1 MNARELNLA
10 VMDAQIALEALREFN
25 IERVEYECLHETLR
39 NLLPEFKL
47 AAERYPTHPVYG
59 SIVEQI
65 EAQVRPE
72 RYRYEAFVETDGY
85 KAGGTSWLIFDRQS
99 VGCMTKLDSER
110 EAAIIVAALNAFT
123 LTEDA
128 NAFQPEA
135 WHDAAREARIAEE
148 TRIRVKMET
157 NPDGT
162 LARDVPRGT
171 AR

>member
-1 MNARELNLA
+1 MPADSHMTARELNLA
-10 VMDAQIALEALREFN
+10 VMHAECALEGLREFG
-25 IERVEYECLHETLR
+25 IERTEYECLNETLR

-72 RYRYEAFVETDGY
+72 RYRYEHYVNHAGETNWDRR
-85 KAGGTSWLIFDRQS
+85 SQWLVLDRQGVGCLSS
-99 VGCMTKLDSER
+99 VGSER
-110 EAAIIVAALNAFT
+110 EAALIVAAMNAFT

-135 WHDAAREARIAEE
+135 WHDAAREARIAGE
-148 TRIRVKMET
+148 
-157 NPDGT
+157 
-162 LARDVPRGT
+162 AS
-171 AR
+171 